1 MQLRSY
7 DLNQGIQEKEIHVH
21 HNHLMSNAQCPITI
35 PIHPFL
41 IFQLQ
46 ARL

>member
-7 DLNQGIQEKEIHVH
+7 DLNQGIQEKDIHPYD
-21 HNHLMSNAQCPITI
+21 NNLMSNAQCPITI
-35 PIHPFL
+35 PTHPFL